1 MFRLCLHYVYTM
13 FRRFYNKK
21 PKDKKSNDKK
31 SKSKNLKTKNLIPIT
46 GVKSSNS
53 QKI

>member
-1 MFRLCLHYVYTM
+1 MTNLDIY
-13 FRRFYNKK
+13 K

-31 SKSKNLKTKNLIPIT
+31 YKSKNLKTKNLIPMT